1 MTLKKII
8 HALAAVKEQATLLVE
23 KYKGSSD
30 VSWNDYSNILQKC
43 AELLNLIKSKQL
55 PLVKP
60 CWTEFT
66 DAGPGVGVNILEVS
80 FRVAELARVYS
91 SDYRIRIHIAAGDRG
106 QNKAERTNS
115 VIGDAVVY
123 GATINWQHHKCFEGI
138 TDQQISSLSLQEYNK
153 MEEGRMRTNAWKIAH
168 EVSAR
173 IDDAPVL
180 CEYIE
185 SCLRQTRGR
194 VVFQPSIIKG
204 VFRRVLSRRKKYR
217 VQRILAKSV
226 ISVTN
231 VSLHLEFRWI
241 GKDREWISP
250 AMGRIPR
257 ARNIQIA
264 EFHYKDVFD
273 SYGNG
278 GDEPRPPDDW
288 QPKHIKTAFENG
300 ASNSEK
306 KRYHWF
312 STRFVEKD
320 LVEDS
325 KTSFEKNCFSAWAS
339 TLNMGLINKVDMV
352 CLSPVGYGV

>member
-1 MTLKKII
+1 M
-8 HALAAVKEQATLLVE
+8 
-23 KYKGSSD
+23 
-30 VSWNDYSNILQKC
+30 
-43 AELLNLIKSKQL
+43 
-55 PLVKP
+55 
-60 CWTEFT
+60 
-66 DAGPGVGVNILEVS
+66 
-80 FRVAELARVYS
+80 
-91 SDYRIRIHIAAGDRG
+91 
-106 QNKAERTNS
+106 
-115 VIGDAVVY
+115 
-123 GATINWQHHKCFEGI
+123 
-138 TDQQISSLSLQEYNK
+138 
-153 MEEGRMRTNAWKIAH
+153 
-168 EVSAR
+168 SAR

-180 CEYIE
+180 CKYIE

-204 VFRRVLSRRKKYR
+204 VFRRVLIRRKKYR

-231 VSLHLEFRWI
+231 VSLYLEFRRI
-241 GKDREWISP
+241 GKDRERISP

-273 SYGNG
+273 SYSNG
-278 GDEPRPPDDW
+278 GDELRPPDDW

-325 KTSFEKNCFSAWAS
+325 KTSFEKNCFSAWVS